1 MIASINGEWRY
12 DAGGG
17 LHRGIAV
24 DLTRGEWVTLIV
36 WLLALTL
43 NVLLLDEDVQRQ
55 LGLCGESWLH
65 TCEEE

>member
-1 MIASINGEWRY
+1 M
-12 DAGGG
+12 
-17 LHRGIAV
+17 

-65 TCEEE
+65 TCEEEEARLGGAAGWAALVERA